1 MSSDSR
7 QSAEVVEL
15 AQEQQPSDEI
25 RGPETGS
32 KMAWVVVAGALAI
45 SWALYAFLPFEEPAR
60 KGLALL
66 AFVAILWLT
75 EAIHVTITAL
85 IVPATVAMS
94 IRQSRENRLIL
105 PRIRSETRG

>member
-60 KGLALL
+60 KGLA
-66 AFVAILWLT
+66 
-75 EAIHVTITAL
+75 
-85 IVPATVAMS
+85 
-94 IRQSRENRLIL
+94 
-105 PRIRSETRG
+105 